1 VGQHPNVDKSYIWN
15 DNEQSLDVHIA
26 LIAADIAQEGRI
38 VQAVNQILS
47 SLK

>member
-1 VGQHPNVDKSYIWN
+1 MAAACFTKRKARFEYEW
-15 DNEQSLDVHIA
+15 QSNIHIA
-26 LIAADIAQEGRI
+26 MIAADIAQEGRI